1 MLGVR
6 QWRHVALRHGA
17 FCVSRQLR
25 LCRRWPGRIFMFYS
39 WKIDVFIHRL
49 WNNVYDRWITSNFP
63 CKWHRTASTA
73 SGCKSSPRKI
83 FNWNSSKERRLKF
96 SGDGIKEDNCEA
108 ERTSVS
114 TPKATS
120 STEQPET
127 CTEAATKYYNYS
139 VNDNEQL
146 QANMQLTHAI
156 FNAYYYSFKMFPRFW
171 LAKSTR
177 IIHHNQLLMAKF
189 GRILCLTRKWRQK
202 CSVHAG

>member
-1 MLGVR
+1 MTR
-6 QWRHVALRHGA
+6 AHFHVL
-17 FCVSRQLR
+17 FMKNWCV
-25 LCRRWPGRIFMFYS
+25 YS
-39 WKIDVFIHRL
+39 SF

-63 CKWHRTASTA
+63 RKWHRTASTA

-96 SGDGIKEDNCEA
+96 SGDGIKEDNREA

-146 QANMQLTHAI
+146 RANMQLTHAI
-156 FNAYYYSFKMFPRFW
+156 FNAYYYSFKIFPRFW

-202 CSVHAG
+202 CSVLAG